1 MRNKYT
7 TLWIWLFIFPLAL
20 DYKAS
25 EEGGSHIIQILMT
38 VPVLAAGLILC
49 LIAPGFTRRSRMR
62 TVITVAT
69 AMTVVGSVVAQA
81 LQGNDFGNY
90 LRTLLPFGLFLLGYL
105 VACRP
110 WQAERIEQIEKAL
123 FWSMTASLLF
133 TFVYGMETSGG
144 PLEDVRYRIVST
156 TFLGIQAVILHQFV
170 VAKRFTKFTLA
181 VFLVTILIELLS
193 VTRSLLVGTVFLFA
207 FATWLSAPSPRH
219 LLKAG
224 MRAMMTGVLIAAM
237 AGGAAL
243 FFPDVA
249 DHWTQRIFASKEAT
263 SGRDPTT
270 ITRLAEM
277 KDQYD
282 QVTSTPAA
290 LLAGKGYGAI
300 YRYSPEYLPDL
311 AGQISA
317 KDFYAI
323 QEFAAGHNFWV
334 YQLFA
339 GGLLF
344 GLGMPLA
351 VLFAL
356 GLGAWAYRVWRRRV
370 PDMLYLPVMGRALLL
385 LAGLP
390 ATSIGGN
397 PLGPRHSGLVF
408 GIALGL
414 LVATYTRI
422 STAMKVR
429 AELRSA
435 QPPGFKRRPGR
446 PVPAEPQPFAQP
458 FVQPFVPVNG
468 MQQPASPAIAH
479 ERMDD
484 PEPLTRFTSA

>member
-7 TLWIWLFIFPLAL
+7 TIWIWLFVFPLAL

-25 EEGGSHIIQILMT
+25 EEAGSHVIQVLMT
-38 VPVLAAGLILC
+38 VPVLVAGLILW
-49 LIAPGFTRRSRMR
+49 LIAPGFTRRSRLRTLITAAIGM
-62 TVITVAT
+62 TVI
-69 AMTVVGSVVAQA
+69 GSVVAQV

-105 VACRP
+105 AACRP
-110 WQAERIEQIEKAL
+110 WQGERIEQFEKAL
-123 FWSMTASLLF
+123 FWSMTVSLVF
-133 TFVYGMETSGG
+133 TFVYGMVTSGG

-170 VAKRFTKFTLA
+170 VAKRITKFTLLI
-181 VFLVTILIELLS
+181 FLATILIELLS
-193 VTRSLLVGTVFLFA
+193 VTRSLLVGTVLLFA

-219 LLKAG
+219 LIKAG
-224 MRAMMTGVLIAAM
+224 IRAIATGFLIAAM

-249 DHWTQRIFASKEAT
+249 DHWAQRIFASKEAT

-282 QVTSTPAA
+282 QVTSSPTA
-290 LLAGKGYGAI
+290 LIAGKGYGAI
-300 YRYSPEYLPDL
+300 YRYSPDYLADL
-311 AGQISA
+311 AGQISK
-317 KDFYAI
+317 KDFFAI
-323 QEFAAGHNFWV
+323 QEWAAGHNFWV

-344 GLGMPLA
+344 GLWMPLA
-351 VLFAL
+351 VLLAL
-356 GLGAWAYRVWRRRV
+356 TLGAAGYRVWRRRV

-385 LAGLP
+385 LAALP

-422 STAMKVR
+422 SNAMRER
-429 AELRSA
+429 AELRKA
-435 QPPGFKRRPGR
+435 QGTGTIKRRPGR
-446 PVPAEPQPFAQP
+446 PVPGT
-458 FVQPFVPVNG
+458 VPADAP
-468 MQQPASPAIAH
+468 MMPMPAMTMAAGPVLAH
-479 ERMDD
+479 EHLDD
-484 PEPLTRFTSA
+484 TDTLSRFTSA